1 MKILKQNLY
10 NINRLVVI
18 VVVVFFLRIYQTE
31 NLKVL
36 SNVKDEQI
44 LLAPW
49 FLLC

>member
-10 NINRLVVI
+10 NTNSFI
-18 VVVVFFLRIYQTE
+18 VVVVFFFLKNLLIALCQTE

-44 LLAPW
+44 LL
-49 FLLC
+49 

>member
-18 VVVVFFLRIYQTE
+18 VGFFKRIYQTE

>member
-18 VVVVFFLRIYQTE
+18 VVVVFKRIYQTE